1 MDSLSGIS
9 KVTQR
14 NIDTRKPVSN
24 STIRTVDPNMSDR
37 ESGLLPFYLGWKGG
51 ETIDAI
57 QCMAAGDNGY
67 HANQAA
73 YNHGLNNAWATKNT
87 PWSWGYYKREDIP
100 AQFAIA
106 EGWTSADMYQ
116 V

>member
-1 MDSLSGIS
+1 
-9 KVTQR
+9 
-14 NIDTRKPVSN
+14 
-24 STIRTVDPNMSDR
+24 MSDR
-37 ESGLLPFYLGWKGG
+37 SSGLFPFYLGWKGG

-73 YNHGLNNAWATKNT
+73 YNRGLNNAWATKNT

-116 V
+116 VRNLPGLWKATELILFRNLKSLQPTPTA